1 LNTFEK
7 LMALFCGQYFCD
19 KSMTKNLS
27 VARLSLS
34 LLVCLGPWT
43 ATEGQRSATRDL
55 RAGLSTDE
63 VVNNLVRRN
72 LERAQ
77 SLRAYQGT
85 RTYRLEYRGFPGS
98 RTAEMVVDVKY
109 DSPASKAFT
118 VQSESGS
125 KLVIERV
132 FKKLL
137 QSEQEAL
144 NEENQSRIAL
154 NRDNY
159 TFVLTGNEPGT
170 DGLLYILDVEPKT
183 KNKLL
188 FRGKIWVDAADFAV
202 VRMQG
207 EPAKNPSF
215 WIKETQIEQIYAR
228 VGDFWLPVSNRSTSA
243 IRLGGRAS
251 LTIDYRDY
259 RVTAAGPPRTESVAG
274 RGQ

>member
-1 LNTFEK
+1 
-7 LMALFCGQYFCD
+7 
-19 KSMTKNLS
+19 MTKNLCL
-27 VARLSLS
+27 ARLTMA
-34 LLVCLGPWT
+34 LLVCVGPWT
-43 ATEGQRSATRDL
+43 AAGGQPSATSEPRT
-55 RAGLSTDE
+55 GLSIE
-63 VVNNLVRRN
+63 EIVNNLVRRN
-72 LERAQ
+72 LERAKG
-77 SLRAYQGT
+77 LRGYQGT

-98 RTAEMVVDVKY
+98 RTAEMVVDVKF
-109 DSPASKAFT
+109 DSPASKEFT
-118 VQSESGS
+118 VRSESGS

-144 NEENQSRIAL
+144 NEENQSHIAL

-159 TFVLTGNEPGT
+159 NFVLVGNDAGNQARTE
-170 DGLLYILDVEPKT
+170 GLLYILAVEPRI

-202 VRMQG
+202 VRMEG

-215 WIKETQIEQIYAR
+215 WIKETQIEQVYAR
-228 VGDFWLPVSNRSTSA
+228 VGDFWLPVSNRSTST

-259 RVTAAGPPRTESVAG
+259 RVTAVGPTRSESLAG